1 VAADATRYLLPAQA
15 LHPGGRHTRRLPR
28 QGDGPRLLLHGCP
41 FSCFVW
47 RKTIPLLTARYRCI
61 APDLLGLGDTQT
73 PSGADWSLP
82 AQAATVLG
90 LLDALQIDA
99 AHLVGHDH
107 GAAVAQLLAADHPHR
122 IRRLVI
128 TNAEAYDN
136 WPSHQE
142 LPFLRLAQLPLV
154 GTLALWAW
162 SKRPVLRLA
171 LRTGRA
177 VHNPAVLTPELM
189 DGYIRANFADRQRRA
204 KTRRFLAG
212 QLDPANQR
220 HTLAALP
227 GPRRFDH
234 PTLLIWAATT
244 RTLDP
249 NGPSG
254 STPTSPAPTSSSS
267 YPPPAISSWRSNPSG
282 SPRSSPTSSPSPA
295 APPPHRPPAPD
306 PAVYQHP
313 NHRSLRAGQTAM
325 HPAVTHPCNLRQGRP
340 APPVHKQALRR
351 SQGHRHDPA
360 RPPALRPPDPR

>member
-1 VAADATRYLLPAQA
+1 MRPDAFSQHKRFIQVGDTRVAYLD
-15 LHPGGRHTRRLPR
+15 
-28 QGDGPRLLLHGCP
+28 QGDGPPLLLLHGCP

-47 RKTIPLLTARYRCI
+47 RKTIPLLSARYRCI

-73 PSGADWSLP
+73 PPEADWSLP

-136 WPSHQE
+136 WPSREE

-154 GTLALWAW
+154 GALALWAW

-177 VHNPAVLTPELM
+177 VHNPAVLTPELL
-189 DGYIRANFADRQRRA
+189 DGYIRANLADRQRRA

-227 GPRRFDH
+227 GLRRFDH
-234 PTLLIWAATT
+234 PTLLIWGRDDPHFGPQWAQRLYADIPGAHQLELLPAAGHLLMEEQPE
-244 RTLDP
+244 RLATLIADFLAEP
-249 NGPSG
+249 RGTPTPPATATSTPSG
-254 STPTSPAPTSSSS
+254 
-267 YPPPAISSWRSNPSG
+267 RL
-282 SPRSSPTSSPSPA
+282 PA
-295 APPPHRPPAPD
+295 AEP
-306 PAVYQHP
+306 
-313 NHRSLRAGQTAM
+313 
-325 HPAVTHPCNLRQGRP
+325 
-340 APPVHKQALRR
+340 
-351 SQGHRHDPA
+351 
-360 RPPALRPPDPR
+360 